1 MSDALITG
9 LILLVMLTGLVGTVV
24 PGLPGVMLM
33 WGALVVYGFLVGF
46 SGVGIGV
53 IIVAT
58 LLTAAAVALGFILPK
73 RLADESG
80 ASTKSQVAAVLGG
93 IIGFFV
99 IPVIGVPI
107 GAIAGIA
114 LAEYLDKEDWA
125 LAKEST
131 IAVAKGFG
139 LSALA
144 QIATGFVILILWAG
158 WAATVLL

>member
-1 MSDALITG
+1 MCIRDS
-9 LILLVMLTGLVGTVV
+9 
-24 PGLPGVMLM
+24 
-33 WGALVVYGFLVGF
+33 
-46 SGVGIGV
+46 
-53 IIVAT
+53 
-58 LLTAAAVALGFILPK
+58 
-73 RLADESG
+73 
-80 ASTKSQVAAVLGG
+80 LGG

>member
-1 MSDALITG
+1 VSEPLITG
-9 LILLVMLTGLVGTVV
+9 LTLIAMLTGLVGTVV
-24 PGLPGVMLM
+24 PGLPGVLLM
-33 WGALVVYGFLVGF
+33 WGALIVYGFLIGF
-46 SGVGIGV
+46 GGVGVVVVV
-53 IIVAT
+53 IAT
-58 LLTAAAVALGFILPK
+58 LLSAAAVALGIILPK

-80 ASTKSQVAAVLGG
+80 ASTKSQLAAVLGG
-93 IIGFFV
+93 IVGFFV

-114 LAEYLDKEDWA
+114 VAEYLDKEDWA

>member
-1 MSDALITG
+1 MSEPLITG
-9 LILLVMLTGLVGTVV
+9 LTLIAMLTGLVGTVV
-24 PGLPGVMLM
+24 PGLPGVLLM
-33 WGALVVYGFLVGF
+33 WGALIVYGFLIGF
-46 SGVGIGV
+46 GGVGVAVVV
-53 IIVAT
+53 IAT
-58 LLTAAAVALGFILPK
+58 LLSAAAVALGIILPK

-80 ASTKSQVAAVLGG
+80 ASTKSQLAAVLGG
-93 IIGFFV
+93 IVGFFV

-114 LAEYLDKEDWA
+114 VAEYLDKEDWA

>member
-1 MSDALITG
+1 MG
-9 LILLVMLTGLVGTVV
+9 
-24 PGLPGVMLM
+24 
-33 WGALVVYGFLVGF
+33 YGFFVGF

-53 IIVAT
+53 VVLAT
-58 LLTAAAVALGFILPK
+58 LVSAVAVALGFILPK

-80 ASTKSQVAAVLGG
+80 ASTKSQMAAVLGG

-107 GAIAGIA
+107 GALGGIA
-114 LAEYLDKEDWA
+114 IAEYLDKEDWA
-125 LAKEST
+125 LAREST

-144 QIATGFVILILWAG
+144 QVVAGFVILILWTG